1 MDAGSTVN
9 IVWSVLVALVGGLAW
24 LFKLHGDVRVL
35 KSELK
40 GEVELRRELK
50 DRITGI
56 ESEIR
61 EKLDYIIEQLG
72 RKADR

>member
-1 MDAGSTVN
+1 MDAVN
-9 IVWSVLVALVGGLAW
+9 VVNALWPIVVALVGGLAW
-24 LFKLHGDVRVL
+24 LFKLQGDVRVL
-35 KSELK
+35 RERVN
-40 GEVELRRELK
+40 GQVELHRELK
-50 DRITGI
+50 DRIHGV